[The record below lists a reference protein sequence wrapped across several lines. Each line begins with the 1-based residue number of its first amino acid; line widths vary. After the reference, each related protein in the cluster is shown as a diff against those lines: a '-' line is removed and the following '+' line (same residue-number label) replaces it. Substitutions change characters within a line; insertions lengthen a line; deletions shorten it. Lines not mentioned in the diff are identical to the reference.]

1 MPYFSKLHSYT
12 DITLIVLQLILA
24 PLTYKSL
31 IKSSNVTCPLDKWHS
46 TKGSVNR
53 YQRMNEN
60 DVSERKSRGQS
71 KMTAN
76 NIKEYRRKQVWKEN
90 RREIITTWLSKWFIA
105 LQAAL

>member
-1 MPYFSKLHSYT
+1 
-12 DITLIVLQLILA
+12 
-24 PLTYKSL
+24 
-31 IKSSNVTCPLDKWHS
+31 
-46 TKGSVNR
+46 
-53 YQRMNEN
+53 MNEN

-105 LQAAL
+105 LQAALWTNNYVIIDGGEYEKKTECTKLKVAIGKNQALYGFGMEIGSV